1 VFSTLIEARGQR
13 PFLVVAPVQADKTKE
28 TIEEILAEIKSLL
41 TNKPVTSDEYQN
53 ARRSRVNQLPA
64 LWETMAGVESSLVE
78 LVNFNLPDDYFEKYP
93 ARISSLKIGDL
104 NRAAKQVLHPESLI
118 WVVVG
123 DRSKLEKP
131 LKELGLGEIYFL
143 DADGHLIK

>member
-1 VFSTLIEARGQR
+1 
-13 PFLVVAPVQADKTKE
+13 
-28 TIEEILAEIKSLL
+28 
-41 TNKPVTSDEYQN
+41 
-53 ARRSRVNQLPA
+53 
-64 LWETMAGVESSLVE
+64 MAGVESSLLE

-93 ARISSLKIGDL
+93 ARINGLKSEDL
-104 NRAAKQVLHPESLI
+104 NRAARQVLHPESLI

-123 DRSKLEKP
+123 DRSKLEKS